1 MRECA
6 GTASTENKRVRV
18 VATRVAL
25 RADAD
30 GCSQNCHGLN
40 NRAVILLLIAM
51 TDGSVSLISS
61 HQLTKCLPTLA
72 KGAAGTYGVFLYE
85 GPLVNGVVRKL
96 LGAS

>member
-1 MRECA
+1 
-6 GTASTENKRVRV
+6 
-18 VATRVAL
+18 
-25 RADAD
+25 
-30 GCSQNCHGLN
+30 
-40 NRAVILLLIAM
+40 M

-72 KGAAGTYGVFLYE
+72 KGAAGTYGVSLHE